1 MIDAL
6 QLALA
11 LLLLGAVIWLGDSV
25 AGGIDAALGEKKM
38 RDRDV

>member
-1 MIDAL
+1 MIEAL

-11 LLLLGAVIWLGDSV
+11 VILLGAVIWLGDAI

-38 RDRDV
+38 RDRDA